1 MTVSLLCHRMR
12 YCSFRALII
21 QKQSKDVF
29 SSFAF
34 LIPERVAASVPA
46 ASADATDAPH
56 CRTSVENLITASLVL
71 DGVGTV
77 AKHVAPSGALN
88 NCLLGPHRG
97 PVQLNSDI
105 FPSVYYSEVPPPTL
119 PSGTKAFQRQT
130 RTVWVLTRPASQCGH
145 CLERSPPS
153 SLSRMCT

>member
-12 YCSFRALII
+12 YCSFRELII
-21 QKQSKDVF
+21 QKQSKGVF

-34 LIPERVAASVPA
+34 LIPERVAASVLA

-56 CRTSVENLITASLVL
+56 CRTSVENLITVR
-71 DGVGTV
+71 TV
-77 AKHVAPSGALN
+77 AKRVAPSGALN

-105 FPSVYYSEVPPPTL
+105 FPSVYYSEVPPPPP